1 MLSFIF
7 VSSVVFF
14 RGVNLEERV
23 GAALSGIQVI
33 LLGGN
38 GGEPKTGQ
46 FGVVGYE
53 KFVLDLAIFV
63 KNRDETVFASLGKVV
78 TSNVQESIGFHGE
91 GSGSE
96 TSRELMED
104 AGVEH
109 SRRVDYNTE
118 DAVLK
123 RFSNVKD
130 GLFIVHG
137 ETGGV
142 GKAAVDDRLEHG
154 NTKVNYEET
163 AGGVLERALTKRTRV
178 GEEKRVVLF
187 GEEHGVGSLKST
199 SIKILDNRDDFNSVI
214 SHSLG

>member
-1 MLSFIF
+1 LLSFIF

-23 GAALSGIQVI
+23 SAALSGVQVI
-33 LLGGN
+33 LLGGD

-46 FGVVGYE
+46 FGVVGYH
-53 KFVLDLAIFV
+53 KLVLDLAIFV
-63 KNRDETVFASLGKVV
+63 KNRDETVFASLGEVV
-78 TSNVQESIGFHGE
+78 TSNVQESISFHGE
-91 GSGSE
+91 GGGPK

-109 SRRVDYNTE
+109 SRSVDDNTE
-118 DAVLK
+118 DAVLE

-130 GLFIVHG
+130 GLLIVHG

-142 GKAAVDDRLEHG
+142 GEATIDDRLEHG
-154 NTKVNYEET
+154 NTKINHEET
-163 AGGVLERALTKRTRV
+163 SGGVFERALSKRTRV
-178 GEEKRVVLF
+178 GEEKGVVLF
-187 GEEHGVGSLKST
+187 GEEHGVGSLKSA